1 MRWRRRR
8 LRLRLP
14 VGLRPAPG
22 LRLIPDRGAFA

>member
-14 VGLRPAPG
+14 LGLRPAPG
-22 LRLIPDRGAFA
+22 LRFLFDRGSLA